1 MFTFMFWL
9 RNFCQ
14 QIVGNTPKKNN
25 VRNKVL
31 LRHTHVKTSR
41 LHVCHA
47 KFMANPS
54 ESMMTFPYLPGM
66 LGRCSAFANYALTYH
81 ILLNSCKITILH
93 TSFMRNSWVIICFFT
108 PTNHSSFNTHWQPP
122 KPRKPGP
129 GLLKCLF
136 HSQWITMRYKAPIR
150 SNHWETIQKQHAWQQ
165 IPSKFSQV
173 QQTNPKLFAP
183 TSWGALADL
192 SILKNGVFLTTKI
205 HKDQC
210 GFSWQRCRMVP
221 IGRDFWLKY
230 IIFLSGIRWKPG
242 PNDST
247 LINTHTYTLVT
258 CSLLSKCGK
267 LSKAKA
273 QEVVKS

>member
-1 MFTFMFWL
+1 MDVRGIILGCHCRFSHPECKEQQKNSWIQLFHGEKKGFPFYQL
-9 RNFCQ
+9 FAFKCLHICQ

-41 LHVCHA
+41 LHYVCHA

-54 ESMMTFPYLPGM
+54 ESMMTFPYFPGM

-93 TSFMRNSWVIICFFT
+93 TSFMRNSWVIMCFFT
-108 PTNHSSFNTHWQPP
+108 PTNHCSFNTHRQPP

-129 GLLKCLF
+129 SLLKCLF

-150 SNHWETIQKQHAWQQ
+150 SNHWETIQKQHAWQE

-173 QQTNPKLFAP
+173 QQTNPKLS
-183 TSWGALADL
+183 TYVLG
-192 SILKNGVFLTTKI
+192 
-205 HKDQC
+205 C
-210 GFSWQRCRMVP
+210 FSWSFDPEKRR
-221 IGRDFWLKY
+221 FFYNKN
-230 IIFLSGIRWKPG
+230 S
-242 PNDST
+242 
-247 LINTHTYTLVT
+247 
-258 CSLLSKCGK
+258 
-267 LSKAKA
+267 
-273 QEVVKS
+273 